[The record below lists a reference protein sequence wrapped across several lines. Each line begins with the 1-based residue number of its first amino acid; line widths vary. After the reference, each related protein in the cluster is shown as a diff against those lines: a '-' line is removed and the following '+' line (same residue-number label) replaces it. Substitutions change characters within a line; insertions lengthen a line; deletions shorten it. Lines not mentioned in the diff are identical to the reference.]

1 MPRSPRW
8 AWTQLP
14 PAISFIATA
23 SQKPCGYELLKS
35 KSSATAQIRAL
46 PLEQLEALADALLD
60 FQGPAELSAWLA
72 TNA

>member
-1 MPRSPRW
+1 
-8 AWTQLP
+8 
-14 PAISFIATA
+14 
-23 SQKPCGYELLKS
+23 LKS